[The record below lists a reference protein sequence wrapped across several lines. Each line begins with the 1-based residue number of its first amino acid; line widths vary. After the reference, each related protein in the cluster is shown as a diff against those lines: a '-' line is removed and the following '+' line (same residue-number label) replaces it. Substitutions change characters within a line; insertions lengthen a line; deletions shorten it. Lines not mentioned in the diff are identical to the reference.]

1 MSAMGFLNSFWN
13 YLVISSPFL
22 LLGIVVAGLLHSFV
36 RLSLIQKL
44 MGGKKFSSIFTASL
58 IGVPLPLCS
67 CAVIPT
73 AVSLKKSGA
82 SNGATSSFLISTPET
97 GIDSL
102 ALTYGLIDIPMTI
115 IRPVAA
121 FLTAIVAGILQF
133 IFNED
138 DKVKVENFKEREIHQ
153 ESFLKRLKAGI
164 SYAFNDLMEDM
175 ALWLAVGILVGAI
188 INYFVPAETFS
199 IFNGWQGKLFIL
211 AVGIPTYICASA
223 TTPVAASMILKGMSP
238 GSALLLL
245 LVGPA
250 TNISNI
256 LVLQKFIGKKG
267 VLINVLS
274 IAIISL
280 ALSFLVDFMYD
291 YFAWP
296 LDFKMTEGHAHG
308 EVALWEQLSAVFMAI
323 LIIRGIYK
331 EEILKRFKS
340 KPKEKCC
347 G

>member
-1 MSAMGFLNSFWN
+1 MVDLMEFLNSFWN

-22 LLGIVVAGLLHSFV
+22 LLGIIVAGLLHSFV
-36 RLSLIQKL
+36 KMGLIRKL
-44 MGGKKFSSIFTASL
+44 LGGKKLSSIFSASL
-58 IGVPLPLCS
+58 IGIPLPLCS

-102 ALTYGLIDIPMTI
+102 ALTYGLIDLPMTI
-115 IRPVAA
+115 IRPLAA
-121 FLTAIVAGILQF
+121 FLTAIVAGLLQF
-133 IFNED
+133 IFNEEPGG
-138 DKVKVENFKEREIHQ
+138 KIEEIKENKIHEEGFLTRFK
-153 ESFLKRLKAGI
+153 SGI
-164 SYAFNDLMEDM
+164 AYAFNDLMEDM
-175 ALWLAVGILVGAI
+175 ALWLALGLIVGAI
-188 INYFVPAETFS
+188 INFYIPAEAFS

-211 AVGIPTYICASA
+211 LVGIPTYICASA

-267 VLINVLS
+267 VLINVLT
-274 IAIISL
+274 IAIVSL
-280 ALSFLVDFMYD
+280 ALSFLVDFLYQ

-296 LDFKMTEGHAHG
+296 LDFKMMESHGHSG
-308 EVALWEQLSAVFMAI
+308 FSWWEHLSAVFMSV

-331 EEILKRFKS
+331 EEILRRI
-340 KPKEKCC
+340 KPKDKCC
-347 G
+347 S